1 MYVCWMVL
9 TIMLLIY
16 FAFLLM
22 QLSEQ
27 FIPYICIEA
36 GLETLS
42 LLQDELALPVTV
54 PLVSCMNNYSD
65 YG

>member
-16 FAFLLM
+16 FTFLLM

-27 FIPYICIEA
+27 FIPYIEA

>member
-1 MYVCWMVL
+1 MY
-9 TIMLLIY
+9 Y
-16 FAFLLM
+16 
-22 QLSEQ
+22 
-27 FIPYICIEA
+27 YIES

-54 PLVSCMNNYSD
+54 PLISCMNNYSD